1 MALVCSFEQRRAA
14 WQSFDLY
21 HVLEA
26 QFETKDSPN
35 KTIYVRE
42 RILSPWKMIPLPLS
56 FRQLDVWEN

>member
-26 QFETKDSPN
+26 QFEAKESPK
-35 KTIYVRE
+35 KT
-42 RILSPWKMIPLPLS
+42 
-56 FRQLDVWEN
+56 